1 MDFSIS
7 DGDRDLRCALV
18 MTRDASGA
26 AIRVLQVLKQGRL
39 SAKDQAE
46 EVGAVVVKVE
56 DAGFHRTDRTDIRLL
71 TPPPSGPKGRTVFL
85 ISRGVSSCQGGPHRR
100 DAVGAFE
107 THLSSRS

>member
-1 MDFSIS
+1 MAHGEWLDVEVS
-7 DGDRDLRCALV
+7 DGNLISFDNGSTHYWVSEIEQL
-18 MTRDASGA
+18 
-26 AIRVLQVLKQGRL
+26 I
-39 SAKDQAE
+39 
-46 EVGAVVVKVE
+46 
-56 DAGFHRTDRTDIRLL
+56 AGFHRTDRTDIRLL